1 MEFKLYGNTTQTQDF
16 DLFPYIA
23 AVAAVNSLCN
33 LEEVTSVPQKYIPKQ
48 CGKALILKQSTP
60 PFCVGKI
67 PVNQN

>member
-1 MEFKLYGNTTQTQDF
+1 MEFKLYGNTTQPQDF

-23 AVAAVNSLCN
+23 AVATVNLLCN
-33 LEEVTSVPQKYIPKQ
+33 VEGVTSMPQKHIPKQ
-48 CGKALILKQSTP
+48 CGKALILKQLIP